1 MDCRN
6 ENSLRRRR
14 NHPGTPL
21 VSSVRWIWRENLRHT
36 TRKDGCLPAHTRRSS
51 AGGPVWSPAL
61 SSGLINR
68 FGEYGGIVLW
78 QGLLLHQLPFAN
90 KSVTFPR
97 VSRCTH
103 RMRVASPACWVG
115 LASRGNCLRPVFSC
129 LRRGGLLC
137 SPSRRMTPCGAVS
150 PMLRTSAG
158 VSQSSFIQQPIPI
171 EL

>member
-14 NHPGTPL
+14 NHPGTAP
-21 VSSVRWIWRENLRHT
+21 VPGVRWTWPENLRHT
-36 TRKDGCLPAHTRRSS
+36 ARKDGCLPARTRRSS
-51 AGGPVWSPAL
+51 AGGPVWPPAL
-61 SSGLINR
+61 SSGWVNR
-68 FGEYGGIVLW
+68 FGEKGGIARR
-78 QGLLLHQLPFAN
+78 QGLLRSHQPFAN
-90 KSVTFPR
+90 KIVTFPP

-103 RMRVASPACWVG
+103 RMRVASPAWWVG

-129 LRRGGLLC
+129 LRRDGLLC